1 MCIGSDLRL
10 GSYMIKFHYEKNIN
24 LVMFD
29 FTSPKLGVVAS
40 SGNVVVALMVSVAE
54 SVLLMPKSA
63 LQQCCSIS

>member
-1 MCIGSDLRL
+1 
-10 GSYMIKFHYEKNIN
+10 
-24 LVMFD
+24 MFD

-63 LQQCCSIS
+63 LQQCCSISWLENLCSLSIEK